1 LLVAGARIAW
11 ASDPASAQLTMGAEA
26 RVQAASNPLLLPG
39 DDRDAILAEA
49 SVRPRYRTISAT
61 GDVLEVAGVLTGR
74 TFSRLYRDYLLGS
87 LRGSGTLRD
96 SERLSASAS
105 VGYVRDLAGDAIAA
119 SVAAAIAPQ
128 SVRNLWQTAADLT
141 WRPDARTTIRPAIAA
156 ERATFSDSVLLRDT
170 GSARL
175 EIALLRLLSAQTWVG
190 VRPLATVSRTAGQPG
205 LTRAAG
211 FAVLDSQLSPTVH
224 LRAEAGMEH
233 VDAAPAT
240 ALLAR
245 RPAATA
251 VAGSIDL
258 CQRRARTDLCALA
271 SLGSEVSALTG
282 FQRRLAG
289 GLTLSHRIDERWT
302 LVAQA
307 DYQRIAAPR
316 GAAAAI
322 PVRDLD
328 ALAALLRFDRRTGPA
343 TTLSGELSYA
353 QRGTGAG
360 STPRSLYAGVRF
372 RWEPRVR

>member
-1 LLVAGARIAW
+1 MLVAGARIGLAG
-11 ASDPASAQLTMGAEA
+11 DPASAQLTMGADA

-39 DDRDAILAEA
+39 DERGAILAEA
-49 SVRPRYRTISAT
+49 SVRPRYRSVSAT
-61 GDVLEVAGVLTGR
+61 GDVLEIAGVLTGR
-74 TFSRLYRDYLLGS
+74 TFSRLYRDYVLGS
-87 LRGSGTLRD
+87 LRGDGTLRD

-105 VGYVRDLAGDAIAA
+105 VGYVRDLAGDAIAT
-119 SVAAAIAPQ
+119 SVEAAIAPQ

-156 ERATFSDSVLLRDT
+156 ERATFTDSVLLRDT
-170 GSARL
+170 GSARV
-175 EIALLRLLSAQTWVG
+175 EITLLRLLTAQTWVG

-211 FAVLDSQLSPTVH
+211 FATLDSQLSPTVH
-224 LRAEAGMEH
+224 LRAEAGVEH
-233 VDAAPAT
+233 VGGAPAT

-245 RPAATA
+245 RRAATA

-258 CQRRARTDLCALA
+258 CRRRARTEMCGLA

-289 GLTLSHRIDERWT
+289 ALTLSHRIDEHWT
-302 LVAQA
+302 FAAQA
-307 DYQRIAAPR
+307 DYQRIAAPQGA
-316 GAAAAI
+316 GAAI
-322 PVRDLD
+322 LVGDLD
-328 ALAALLRFDRRTGPA
+328 ALAALVRLDRRTGPA
-343 TTLSGELSYA
+343 TTLSGEISYA
-353 QRGTGAG
+353 QRSIGAG